1 MKCLVLLLSALLLH
15 ILSAAQSDNKHAI
28 DSLFTHLDGSG
39 KVMGAISIFKDG
51 TEVYERAVGFADVE
65 NGVPITNSTIFRV
78 GSVSKIFTSVIIMQ
92 MVDEGKLS
100 LNTPLSNYF
109 PDIPNASVITVEL
122 MLRHRSGL
130 FNFTS
135 HPAYL
140 NWMEQ
145 PKSRIELLE
154 LFIENGAVFEPDAKT
169 EYSNTNYVLL
179 SFIAEEVDGFPFSQ
193 ILERRIVKPLNL
205 AYTSYGGPIDVNRG
219 QALSYK
225 LEGRWI
231 SESITDMSIPVGA
244 GAIISTPEDL
254 NRFVTALFDGKLV
267 SDTSLK
273 SMTRLVENFGLGLF
287 NMPFYDL
294 RGFGHTGGIDGFQ
307 TVVFYLPDDSLS
319 VAMAFNGLD
328 LAMNE
333 ILIGVLSL
341 WYDKPYK
348 FPEFSPA
355 IEVNP
360 TEMEKYLGVYSSPSL
375 PIKLAIFME
384 GYTLFGQ
391 GSGQPSFPLEAYEKN
406 KFRFDRAML
415 KIEFVP
421 EENKLILKQGNAVF
435 ELFRE

>member
-1 MKCLVLLLSALLLH
+1 MRCLILLLSALFLH
-15 ILSAAQSDNKHAI
+15 ILTAAQSVNTAAI
-28 DSLFTHLDGSG
+28 DSLFTHLNGSG
-39 KVMGAISIFKDG
+39 KVMGAISIYKNG
-51 TEVYERAVGFADVE
+51 SEVFERAVGMADVE
-65 NGVPITNSTIFRV
+65 KGVPLTTTSVFRV
-78 GSVSKIFTSVIIMQ
+78 GSVSKIFTSVIVMQ
-92 MVDEGKLS
+92 MVDEGKLA

-109 PDIPNASVITVEL
+109 PELPNASAITVEQ

-135 HPAYL
+135 HPTYL

-145 PKSRIELLE
+145 PKSRNELLE
-154 LFIENGAVFEPDAKT
+154 LLSQNGTVFEPDAKT

-179 SFIAEEVDGFPFSQ
+179 SFIAEEVDGIPFNQ
-193 ILERRIVKPLNL
+193 ILERRVVKPLGL
-205 AYTSYGGPIDVNRG
+205 EFTSYGGPIDASRG
-219 QALSYK
+219 QAFSYK
-225 LEGRWI
+225 LEGRWTL
-231 SESITDMSIPVGA
+231 ESITDMSIPVGA

-254 NRFVTALFDGKLV
+254 NRLVTALFGGKLV
-267 SDTSLK
+267 SQSSLK
-273 SMTRLVENFGLGLF
+273 AMIRLVDNFGLGLI
-287 NMPFYDL
+287 NMPFYEQ

-307 TVVFYLPDDSLS
+307 SVVFHLPEDSLS

-360 TEMEKYLGVYSSPSL
+360 TEMEKYLGVYSNPSM

-391 GSGQPSFPLEAYEKN
+391 GSGQPAFPLEAYEKN

-415 KIEFVP
+415 KIEFFP
-421 EENKLILKQGNAVF
+421 EENKLVLKQGNAVF